1 MKTQTLTKGLAIAA
15 LTLGTLA
22 AKAASLTCVISAE
35 GQTPGTYDQPVMQM
49 TWDTSVEKSK
59 VFRFENGI
67 FYSGNISE
75 EGSITLLIGTP
86 STYDVAV
93 SKTQDFVMLLSSA
106 RKRTLSCFDAAKLS
120 K

>member
-15 LTLGTLA
+15 VTLGTLA
-22 AKAASLTCVISAE
+22 AKAAVLTCVISAE
-35 GQTPGTYDQPVMQM
+35 GQTPGTYDQPVTQT
-49 TWDTSVEKSK
+49 TWDTGAEKSK
-59 VFRFENGI
+59 VFRVENGI
-67 FYSGNISE
+67 FYSGNINE
-75 EGSITLLIGTP
+75 DGSISLLIGSP
-86 STYDVAV
+86 AVYDAAL